1 MNRHMCTYKHAC
13 SLCISACTHTH
24 MQICIRM
31 CVCVCIYN
39 MSMCLNVC
47 FSMTGSSADRVPGCI
62 LERVC
67 SELREAY

>member
-1 MNRHMCTYKHAC
+1 MQSLYFCVYTYTHADM
-13 SLCISACTHTH
+13 HTYV
-24 MQICIRM
+24 